1 MDANQDLFSG
11 EKPAT
16 GFSAVAESCEAEA
29 LDLNALLVRRRA
41 ATFFVRMS
49 GDAMA
54 GAGIRPGDI
63 LVVDRSL
70 EPSDGTPVVAFA
82 GGEFVV
88 RFWRR
93 AGNRVSLE
101 AADPGAPPVVGE
113 GDREIRLFGVVTAC
127 VHRFAKPGS
136 TT

>member
-1 MDANQDLFSG
+1 MDDEQDLFSG
-11 EKPAT
+11 EKRASGFPSPAERT
-16 GFSAVAESCEAEA
+16 DAEA

-54 GAGIRPGDI
+54 GAGIRSGDI

-70 EPSDGTPVVAFA
+70 SPSDGTPVVAFA
-82 GGEFVV
+82 DGEFVV

-93 AGNRVSLE
+93 TGDRVSLE
-101 AADPGAPPVVGE
+101 AADPRTPPVVGSAE
-113 GDREIRLFGVVTAC
+113 REIRLFGVVTAC
-127 VHRFAKPGS
+127 VHRFAKGPEK
-136 TT
+136 

>member
-11 EKPAT
+11 EKHAT

-101 AADPGAPPVVGE
+101 AADSRTPPVVGSAE
-113 GDREIRLFGVVTAC
+113 REIRLFGVVTAC
-127 VHRFAKPGS
+127 VHRFAKGPEK
-136 TT
+136 

>member
-1 MDANQDLFSG
+1 MDDEQDLFSG
-11 EKPAT
+11 EKRHS
-16 GFSAVAESCEAEA
+16 GFSSPADRPDAEA

-41 ATFFVRMS
+41 ATFFVRMVGES
-49 GDAMA
+49 MV

-127 VHRFAKPGS
+127 VHRFAKGPEK
-136 TT
+136 